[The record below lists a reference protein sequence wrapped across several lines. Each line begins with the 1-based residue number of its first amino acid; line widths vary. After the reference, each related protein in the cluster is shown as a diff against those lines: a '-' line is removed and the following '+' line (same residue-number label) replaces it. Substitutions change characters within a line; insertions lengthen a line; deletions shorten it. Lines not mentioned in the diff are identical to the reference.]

1 MSTRNRRSKTQKK
14 NTEKNVLPIEPEE
27 ATASDVPEALK
38 AKPLLRDSSIVS
50 SRDFEFNMFEAP
62 GTEV

>member
-1 MSTRNRRSKTQKK
+1 MSTRNHHSKTQKK
-14 NTEKNVLPIEPEE
+14 NTEKNILPIEPEE

-38 AKPLLRDSSIVS
+38 VSPLLRASSIVS
-50 SRDFEFNMFEAP
+50 SRDFEVNAFEAP